1 MSSITL
7 LKPYLHNGLSV
18 EVPFTSEAFFNA
30 TIAAKPFGKV
40 PKNWLRTEETQA
52 YIQAIGRKCPIEQH
66 QLVRVVSGAPETGGG
81 TWLHPKL
88 GIAFARWL
96 DADFCVWCD
105 EQIEAILRRDLSV
118 IAQPKIYA
126 VLRPILRDI
135 GQTRDAFVRQGLIN
149 LARPLFAALGVP
161 MPSIA
166 LAGKPVD
173 QMQLEV

>member
-1 MSSITL
+1 MNSSTF

-18 EVPFTSEAFFNA
+18 EVPFNSEAFFNA
-30 TIAAKPFGKV
+30 TVAAKPFGKA
-40 PKNWLRTEETQA
+40 PKDWLRTDETQA
-52 YIQAIGRKCPIEQH
+52 YILAVRRKCLTEQH
-66 QLVRVVSGAPETGGG
+66 QLVKTVQGGSPEQQG

-88 GIAFARWL
+88 GMAFARWL
-96 DADFCVWCD
+96 DPDFSLWCD
-105 EQIEAILRRDLSV
+105 EQIEAILRQDLSV
-118 IAQPKIYA
+118 IAQPKVYA

-161 MPSIA
+161 MPNIL

-173 QMQLEV
+173 QMQMEV

>member
-1 MSSITL
+1 MSSNI

-30 TIAAKPFGKV
+30 TLAAKPFGKQ
-40 PKNWLRTEETQA
+40 PRDWLKVEDNQA
-52 YIQAIGRKCPIEQH
+52 YIEAVKTRLLTEQH
-66 QLVRVVSGAPETGGG
+66 QLVRVVQGGTPEEQG

-96 DADFCVWCD
+96 DPHFAAWCD
-105 EQIEAILRRDLSV
+105 EQIEAILRHNLSV

-126 VLRPILRDI
+126 VLRPILRDL

-149 LARPLFAALGVP
+149 LARPLFAALGVA
-161 MPSIA
+161 MPSTA
-166 LAGKPVD
+166 LAGKPAD
-173 QMQLEV
+173 QMQMEV

>member
-1 MSSITL
+1 MSSNI

-40 PKNWLRTEETQA
+40 PKDWLRTEETQA
-52 YIQAIGRKCPIEQH
+52 YICAVRRKCLTEQH
-66 QLVRVVSGAPETGGG
+66 QLVRTVQGGSPEEQG

-88 GIAFARWL
+88 GIPFARWL

-105 EQIEAILRRDLSV
+105 EQIEAILRHNLSV

-126 VLRPILRDI
+126 VLRPILRDL

-149 LARPLFAALGVP
+149 LARPLFAALGVA
-161 MPSIA
+161 MPSTA
-166 LAGKPVD
+166 LAGKPAD
-173 QMQLEV
+173 QMQMEV

>member
-1 MSSITL
+1 MSNTI

-30 TIAAKPFGKV
+30 TIAAKPFEKE
-40 PKNWLRTEETQA
+40 PFNWIRSKDAQGYFESLRR
-52 YIQAIGRKCPIEQH
+52 IRGLEQH
-66 QLVRVVSGAPETGGG
+66 QLVKTASGAPETGGG

-88 GIAFARWL
+88 GIPFARWL

-105 EQIEAILRRDLSV
+105 EQIEGILRQDLSV
-118 IAQPKIYA
+118 IAQPKVYA
-126 VLRPILRDI
+126 MLRPILRDI
-135 GQTRDAFVRQGLIN
+135 GQTRDAFTRQGLIN

-161 MPSIA
+161 MPNIT

-173 QMQLEV
+173 QMQMEV